1 MDFLWNKEKEAFIPI
16 FPPHACS
23 IFLFSPATTTTT
35 RLGSRRRPKLTFFV
49 VWRLSGGEEC
59 VSKEWA
65 GSIAPPRQSEGH
77 ERYGQNLSLIIFL
90 FAPLNLSSN
99 FAVLCLVIWRLN
111 RTS

>member
-1 MDFLWNKEKEAFIPI
+1 MYVAESVQVLVNNGFFMEQGKRGLYSQ
-16 FPPHACS
+16 FPPTYLQY
-23 IFLFSPATTTTT
+23 LFSPATTTTT

-90 FAPLNLSSN
+90 
-99 FAVLCLVIWRLN
+99 LVP
-111 RTS
+111 TSQSVI